1 MGARDRAAALS
12 IRGLP
17 FSASFG
23 HFVGRGEGSRIVT
36 RQGFSLRITLAET
49 V

>member
-17 FSASFG
+17 FAASFG
-23 HFVGRGEGSRIVT
+23 RFVGLSEGSRTVT
-36 RQGFSLRITLAET
+36 RQGFSLMITLAET

>member
-12 IRGLP
+12 IHGLL

-23 HFVGRGEGSRIVT
+23 HFVGLGEGSRIVT
-36 RQGFSLRITLAET
+36 RQGFSLMITLAET